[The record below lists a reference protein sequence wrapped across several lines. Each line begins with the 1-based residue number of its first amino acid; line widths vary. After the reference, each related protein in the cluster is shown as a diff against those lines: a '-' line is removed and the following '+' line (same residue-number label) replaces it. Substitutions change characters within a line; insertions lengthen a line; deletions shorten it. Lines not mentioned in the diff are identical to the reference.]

1 MNFNAFKDW
10 MMLGLLSAGVVIFWD
25 LNKGVSQL
33 NVTMAV
39 ITEKVVNHERVIDKH
54 DQRLNSLERK

>member
-1 MNFNAFKDW
+1 MTFAAFKDW
-10 MMLGLLSAGVVIFWD
+10 VMLGLLSAGVVIFWD

>member
-1 MNFNAFKDW
+1 MTFNAFKDW
-10 MMLGLLSAGVVIFWD
+10 MMLGLLSAGVAIFWD
-25 LNKGVSQL
+25 LNKGVGQL